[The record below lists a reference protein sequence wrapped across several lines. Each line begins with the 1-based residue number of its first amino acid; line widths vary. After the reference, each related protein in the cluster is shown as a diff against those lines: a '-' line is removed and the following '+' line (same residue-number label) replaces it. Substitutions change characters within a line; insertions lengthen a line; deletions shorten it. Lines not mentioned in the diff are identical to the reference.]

1 MSSIYIHIPYC
12 KKKCS
17 YCNFHFRISKNDKD
31 EMIQAMIKE
40 LDLRENYL
48 KSKKLNSLYFG
59 GGTPSILNQKEIE
72 LLFNKVREK
81 YLIDENTE
89 ISFECNPDDL
99 DKEKL
104 LLLKKL
110 GVNRLSI
117 GIQSFND
124 EDLNFMNRSHN
135 STQAMDCVKFSQEIG
150 FNNISI
156 DLIFSL
162 PNQTLKDW
170 KRNLDIAFNLG
181 IQHISSY
188 SLTIEEK
195 TKINHLIKT
204 KKITELDDDISLQ
217 QYNLLIKESEKNDFT
232 HYEISNFGKENY
244 FSKHNSSYW
253 LGNEYLGIGPSAHS
267 YNRKSRSWN
276 VRSNKKYIS
285 EIKNNRLPSET
296 EILTN
301 SEKFNDYIMT
311 HLRTIWGVDTN
322 YILKYFG
329 EKILSDFIIDL
340 KKWENSKDLTH
351 QDENVKLTKKG
362 KYISDAICSDLFTDS

>member
-1 MSSIYIHIPYC
+1 
-12 KKKCS
+12 
-17 YCNFHFRISKNDKD
+17 
-31 EMIQAMIKE
+31 MIKE

-72 LLFNKVREK
+72 LLFNKVRGK

-204 KKITELDDDISLQ
+204 KAITELDDDISLQ

-267 YNRKSRSWN
+267 YNGKSRSWN
-276 VRSNKKYIS
+276 VSSNKNYIES
-285 EIKNNRLPSET
+285 IQKGVLPFEKEDLSQDEIY
-296 EILTN
+296 
-301 SEKFNDYIMT
+301 NDYIMT
-311 HLRTIWGVDTN
+311 SLRTIWGVD
-322 YILKYFG
+322 L
-329 EKILSDFIIDL
+329 DFIKQRFG
-340 KKWENSKDLTH
+340 KKYYTH
-351 QDENVKLTKKG
+351 LNQETQKWLHNGKIIRESGKIYLSMKG
-362 KYISDAICSDLFTDS
+362 KYISDNICSDLFITD